1 MVSHASHNLIK
12 NYKDHKTKVGNS
24 LSQVQGFMW

>member
-1 MVSHASHNLIK
+1 MVSHIGHNLIK
-12 NYKDHKTKVGNS
+12 NYKDHKRKDGNS